1 MTAEELIELTP
12 VQLKAWRKIKRGV
25 KEFEQAGGKFYVC
38 LSTMSSYNGEY
49 VQEILPGQDGD
60 CGADD
65 SGMPYIYNPG
75 FCSYADDRAG
85 VLFTDKGKALL
96 EGDE

>member
-1 MTAEELIELTP
+1 MTTEELLALTP
-12 VQLKAWRKIKRGV
+12 AQENAWKQIKAGV
-25 KEFEQAGGKFYVC
+25 KAFERSGGKFYVC
-38 LSTMSSYNGEY
+38 LSSMSVYNGEY

-65 SGMPYIYNPG
+65 SGMPSIDNPG

-85 VLFTDKGKALL
+85 VLFTDEGKALL
-96 EGDE
+96 EDA

>member
-38 LSTMSSYNGEY
+38 LSTMSAYNGEY